1 MEKKFKFGPLK
12 KRGKKEK
19 ASGEKTSIKL
29 ARFIIEKQN
38 WIVSVFVAACLLS
51 AVAMLFVE
59 VNYDL
64 TEYLPDN
71 AQSGI
76 GLNKMEDEFGYPG
89 TARIMLKDVTL
100 YEAKQYKDRMENVDG
115 VDQIL
120 WCDSTVNI
128 YSGEDFIHK
137 EDIEDYYKDGY
148 AVMDVTFKEGNTAKS
163 TSAAIDELK
172 AIAGDKGCFTGM
184 AVQNK
189 SLQENLASEMQ
200 LILTVAI
207 IMIFTI
213 LCITTTAWSE
223 PFLFLLVMGVA
234 ILLNRG
240 TNIFIGRV
248 SFLTNNVAM
257 VLQLAT
263 SMDYSIFLLD
273 AFTREKKKGLSDEE
287 AMVNAVD
294 AAINSIFASSLTT
307 IAGFVALMF
316 MKFSIGFDMGLVLA
330 KGIVFS
336 LLTVVFFMP
345 AMIFRFA
352 KWNEKTAHRSFLPDF
367 HKMGRGI
374 YKIRNIA
381 LVILILIVPFAY
393 TAQGMNSFLFGNS
406 AVGVSE
412 GTQVYADEQAINEK
426 FGRSNMLV
434 AIYPNTSAITEKA
447 MSDKIEDLEY
457 VKSVTSMANTLPEG
471 VPEDFLPY
479 SITSQLHTDTTSR
492 MLIYIR
498 TKSESDKAFEY
509 TNDIRDIVKKY
520 YPEESY
526 VVGETPS
533 TEDIKTTITADNA
546 RVNVLS
552 LISVFVVVM
561 FSFQSV
567 LVPIIVMIPIEAAIY
582 INMAVPYLVGETL
595 VYMGYII
602 VSSIQ
607 LGATVD
613 YSILLTNNYMAC
625 RKTMKKKEAV
635 VEALAMSCSSVFTSG
650 TILILAGYIVYMIS
664 STAAIGGLG
673 HLIGRGALLS
683 VCLVLTILP
692 ALLVLCDGIITSNEM
707 DRFKKYL
714 KRRHEKRKA
723 LVKSGIGAVKK
734 KASAALARRGSQ
746 TAEVDGNEI

>member
-1 MEKKFKFGPLK
+1 
-12 KRGKKEK
+12 
-19 ASGEKTSIKL
+19 
-29 ARFIIEKQN
+29 
-38 WIVSVFVAACLLS
+38 
-51 AVAMLFVE
+51 
-59 VNYDL
+59 
-64 TEYLPDN
+64 
-71 AQSGI
+71 
-76 GLNKMEDEFGYPG
+76 
-89 TARIMLKDVTL
+89 
-100 YEAKQYKDRMENVDG
+100 
-115 VDQIL
+115 
-120 WCDSTVNI
+120 
-128 YSGEDFIHK
+128 
-137 EDIEDYYKDGY
+137 
-148 AVMDVTFKEGNTAKS
+148 
-163 TSAAIDELK
+163 
-172 AIAGDKGCFTGM
+172 
-184 AVQNK
+184 
-189 SLQENLASEMQ
+189 
-200 LILTVAI
+200 
-207 IMIFTI
+207 
-213 LCITTTAWSE
+213 
-223 PFLFLLVMGVA
+223 
-234 ILLNRG
+234 
-240 TNIFIGRV
+240 
-248 SFLTNNVAM
+248 
-257 VLQLAT
+257 
-263 SMDYSIFLLD
+263 MDYSIFLLD

-287 AMVNAVD
+287 AMVDAVD

-336 LLTVVFFMP
+336 LLTVVLFMP

-352 KWNEKTAHRSFLPDF
+352 KWNEKTAHRPFLPDF

-381 LVILILIVPFAY
+381 LVIMILVVPFAY

-412 GTQVYADEQAINEK
+412 GTQVYADEQTINEK

-447 MSDKIEDLEY
+447 MSDEIEDLEY
-457 VKSVTSMANTLPEG
+457 VK
-471 VPEDFLPY
+471 
-479 SITSQLHTDTTSR
+479 SR

-520 YPEESY
+520 YPEDSY
-526 VVGETPS
+526 VAGETPS
-533 TEDIKTTITADNA
+533 TQDIKTTITADNA

-673 HLIGRGALLS
+673 HLIGRGALFS